1 MRMFQN
7 VSLEWGN
14 DIFPYRFMRQKLK
27 LFKQVMCQTALK
39 WKLNIH
45 KFEENQSFIINL
57 LCNSMEK
64 WLCFALQKLTDT
76 LTYGNGIYIQWAE
89 GIVHRSLCPSA
100 CQNSQVKTLCLNL
113 KRELSHF
120 WEN

>member
-14 DIFPYRFMRQKLK
+14 DIFPYRFMIQKLK

-57 LCNSMEK
+57 LCNSREK
-64 WLCFALQKLTDT
+64 GL
-76 LTYGNGIYIQWAE
+76 
-89 GIVHRSLCPSA
+89 
-100 CQNSQVKTLCLNL
+100 
-113 KRELSHF
+113 
-120 WEN
+120 